1 MNRIREIRDITNEYV
16 RNLQPANTATDMAFE
31 EQMARNIWEIW
42 SSVYMICETAD
53 NLTKLGTPIKAKQTT
68 INGFTAKIQT
78 QTDTI
83 SAENN
88 ACIQITNKTICNKTI
103 SLSKTHIIIKD
114 ETGKIAI
121 ALEIDPPKTAYG
133 EITPTCRI
141 VVKDT
146 MTTAEKDEIT
156 HLMTQI
162 KRRVW
167 PQIEYVYT
175 NRAEKALEE
184 HIKKCTSVKSST
196 KPKGE

>member
-42 SSVYMICETAD
+42 SSVYMVCETAD

-162 KRRVW
+162 KRRV
-167 PQIEYVYT
+167 
-175 NRAEKALEE
+175 
-184 HIKKCTSVKSST
+184 
-196 KPKGE
+196 